1 MAAHE
6 SLSNYQFRT
15 HPVGSNPDLPEST
28 PDTWRTDIVDT
39 SQSIDASGLP
49 QGGRR
54 VGFMEWEKPEGSD
67 SATEILAIEVSP
79 EHRRKGL
86 ATAALKHS
94 QTVARASRGAI
105 PVPRHS
111 SHRTNAGDAWA
122 KAVGGDIPTRIP
134 FLNLRGKPI

>member
-1 MAAHE
+1 M
-6 SLSNYQFRT
+6 
-15 HPVGSNPDLPEST
+15 
-28 PDTWRTDIVDT
+28 DT

-54 VGFMEWEKPEGSD
+54 VGFMEWEKSEGSD
-67 SATEILAIEVSP
+67 SATEILEIEVSP

-105 PVPRHS
+105 PIPSHS
-111 SHRTNAGDAWA
+111 PSRTPEGDAWA
-122 KAVGGDIPTRIP
+122 KSTGDTLPPR
-134 FLNLRGKPI
+134 K

>member
-1 MAAHE
+1 MPAR
-6 SLSNYQFRT
+6 SNLNNYQFRT
-15 HPVGSNPDLPEST
+15 HPIGSNPDLPEST

-54 VGFMEWEKPEGSD
+54 VGFMEWEKSEGSD
-67 SATEILAIEVSP
+67 SATEILEIEVSP

-105 PVPRHS
+105 PIPSHS
-111 SHRTNAGDAWA
+111 PSRTPEGDAWA
-122 KAVGGDIPTRIP
+122 KSTGDTLPPR
-134 FLNLRGKPI
+134 K